1 MKHFLGG
8 RPTSEIW
15 VPHLR
20 RGLIATKVGH
30 RAKHDPLSLAK
41 TPTRRSRLF
50 THPPLSPSFPFRE
63 HRKNKLQKSGVFF
76 APKKPPRIHHVS
88 PRIHHD
94 FTIKTP
100 SQNTHF
106 FPNPFKNARKSAA
119 SRHPTSA
126 IFFLQITAKHPASE
140 PAPQASSR
148 PAPSH
153 PAPAPRAPE
162 DSPVPQTPH
171 ESPEPAHRAR

>member
-8 RPTSEIW
+8 WRPSEIW

-63 HRKNKLQKSGVFF
+63 RQKINFKKVACFSP
-76 APKKPPRIHHVS
+76 PKSHHKSTTFHHASTTISPSKHHHKTRTFPP
-88 PRIHHD
+88 
-94 FTIKTP
+94 T
-100 SQNTHF
+100 
-106 FPNPFKNARKSAA
+106 PFKNARKSAD

-126 IFFLQITAKHPASE
+126 KFFSANYRKASCVGTGSASIFSTSSVTSFTRASCAGGFAGPAN
-140 PAPQASSR
+140 PA
-148 PAPSH
+148 
-153 PAPAPRAPE
+153 
-162 DSPVPQTPH
+162 
-171 ESPEPAHRAR
+171 